1 MPLTLIYA
9 LCTVALLTRGATAAP
24 SSLTEPPSSL
34 EPEGKTR
41 NVRLSHRHRR
51 VVSCEESKKAG
62 TSGCI
67 PTFKEADSATR
78 IRLLRLFQRISS
90 VTSDNAVVVD
100 FPSEVGRQQR
110 SVPLRLGRWQIDWG
124 SSVGPNLFSVSAD
137 FAPEIVLETRSGEC
151 QALDSGCRVTQA
163 VRRKVSLN

>member
-1 MPLTLIYA
+1 MPPTLLYA

-24 SSLTEPPSSL
+24 SLLTEPPSSL

-51 VVSCEESKKAG
+51 VVSCEENKKAG
-62 TSGCI
+62 TSGCM
-67 PTFKEADSATR
+67 PTFKEADSATSV
-78 IRLLRLFQRISS
+78 RLLRLYQRVSS
-90 VTSDNAVVVD
+90 VASDDTVVVE
-100 FPSEVGRQQR
+100 FPSEVGRQRR

-124 SSVGPNLFSVSAD
+124 SSVGPNLFSVSAE
-137 FAPEIVLETRSGEC
+137 FAPELVLETRSGEC
-151 QALDSGCRVTQA
+151 QVLDSGCRVTQT